1 MSYQNE
7 WLLFEAEDEF
17 DEIEHREPTE
27 EFLFYRA
34 VASGDIDAVK
44 KNCEQERFTECEG
57 VGILSRNAVTNMKY
71 HFVITT
77 AMITRICKQN
87 GMEMEQ
93 AYRLSDFYILKL
105 DHIHTIREI
114 SNLHDRMVLD
124 FTGKMRLL
132 QNNGGTSKPVN
143 DCIEY
148 IYIHIKER
156 ITITD
161 LSRYTGFSESYLSH
175 LFKEELGISI
185 SVYIREKKIEKA
197 QNLLKYCDYSLIS
210 IANYLSFSS
219 QSHFTQVFQ
228 KQVGMTPKKYRDL
241 HYCTDWDIKMPD
253 SSEK

>member
-1 MSYQNE
+1 MKKEWYQY
-7 WLLFEAEDEF
+7 EAADDE
-17 DEIEHREPTE
+17 ELSSHREQSE
-27 EFLFYRA
+27 ELGFYHA
-34 VASGDIDAVK
+34 VSSGDISTVR
-44 KNCEQERFTECEG
+44 KNCEQQRFIDSNG
-57 VGILSRNAVTNMKY
+57 VGTLSHDPVTNLKY
-71 HFVITT
+71 HFVITA
-77 AMITRICKQN
+77 AMVTRFCVAA

-105 DHIHTIREI
+105 DNIHTIKEV
-114 SNLHDRMVLD
+114 SDLHDRMVLD

-148 IYIHIKER
+148 IYVHIRER
-156 ITITD
+156 ITVNS
-161 LSRYTGFSESYLSH
+161 LSLHTGFSESYLSH

-185 SVYIREKKIEKA
+185 SDYIREKKIEKA

-228 KQVGMTPKKYRDL
+228 KQVGMTPKKYRNL
-241 HYCTDWDIKMPD
+241 HYRTDWNIQTPE
-253 SSEK
+253 ST

>member
-77 AMITRICKQN
+77 AMITRLCKQN

-93 AYRLSDFYILKL
+93 AFRLSDFYIQKL
-105 DHIHTIREI
+105 DGIHTVEEVQ
-114 SNLHDRMVLD
+114 SLHDEMVWIILKKCAD
-124 FTGKMRLL
+124 
-132 QNNGGTSKPVN
+132 
-143 DCIEY
+143 I
-148 IYIHIKER
+148 
-156 ITITD
+156 
-161 LSRYTGFSESYLSH
+161 SETTLI
-175 LFKEELGISI
+175 LNISTQVKNTFI
-185 SVYIREKKIEKA
+185 
-197 QNLLKYCDYSLIS
+197 LIS
-210 IANYLSFSS
+210 KNEL
-219 QSHFTQVFQ
+219 Q
-228 KQVGMTPKKYRDL
+228 
-241 HYCTDWDIKMPD
+241 
-253 SSEK
+253 